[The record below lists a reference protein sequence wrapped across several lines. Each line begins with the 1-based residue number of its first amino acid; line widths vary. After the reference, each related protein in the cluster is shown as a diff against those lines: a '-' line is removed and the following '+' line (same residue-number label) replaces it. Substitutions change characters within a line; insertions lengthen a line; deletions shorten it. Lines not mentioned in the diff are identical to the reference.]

1 MSEERYAILFSSVT
15 GNTKE
20 LADVI
25 RETLPEEK
33 CDFFGGVENQE
44 PIADMLYI
52 GFWTDKG
59 NADQAAI
66 QLLQK
71 LKKQKRSFCSELPV
85 SAAAKRILEKF
96 WSASG
101 SRWTQAIRL
110 SGNTCV
116 RAECRRP

>member
-33 CDFFGGVENQE
+33 CDFFGGVENQN
-44 PIADMLYI
+44 PTADMLYI

-71 LKKQKRSFCSELPV
+71 LKNKKVFLFGTAG
-85 SAAAKRILEKF
+85 SAAAKRILERF
-96 WSASG
+96 WGASG
-101 SRWTQAIRL
+101 SRWTRAIRL

-116 RAECRRP
+116 RAECRRL